1 MEVYGAFSLH
11 TILEKRDGRDKVK
24 RVRLESRFVKGLVI
38 FFLAGFIG
46 GILSVNLLGDG
57 YLSQAGILS
66 DFFLKQYKYLEIDGI
81 GLFFYILEKRIK
93 WVALLW
99 ILGYTVAGV
108 PCAAAYTAWMGFS
121 AGTLFSIGVLKLGM
135 LGILFCAGAM
145 VPQIFI
151 FVPAWIFFLYGIY
164 RKSVRRNQGGRN
176 PSGGIDW
183 NYILIGVGMCL
194 FLLFGI
200 LVESYI
206 NPWIVKRILRLF

>member
-11 TILEKRDGRDKVK
+11 TILEKRDGRNEVK

-108 PCAAAYTAWMGFS
+108 PCAAAYTAWMGFC

-135 LGILFCAGAM
+135 LGILFCSAPGAGAERKTPAA
-145 VPQIFI
+145 VP
-151 FVPAWIFFLYGIY
+151 
-164 RKSVRRNQGGRN
+164 
-176 PSGGIDW
+176 
-183 NYILIGVGMCL
+183 
-194 FLLFGI
+194 
-200 LVESYI
+200 
-206 NPWIVKRILRLF
+206 

>member
-1 MEVYGAFSLH
+1 MS
-11 TILEKRDGRDKVK
+11 
-24 RVRLESRFVKGLVI
+24 KGLSY

-108 PCAAAYTAWMGFS
+108 PCAAAYTAWMGFC

-135 LGILFCAGAM
+135 LGILFARGNGASDF
-145 VPQIFI
+145 FI
-151 FVPAWIFFLYGIY
+151 YVPAWIFFLYGIY
-164 RKSVRRNQGGRN
+164 RKSARRNQGGRN
-176 PSGGIDW
+176 PSGGD
-183 NYILIGVGMCL
+183 
-194 FLLFGI
+194 
-200 LVESYI
+200 
-206 NPWIVKRILRLF
+206 